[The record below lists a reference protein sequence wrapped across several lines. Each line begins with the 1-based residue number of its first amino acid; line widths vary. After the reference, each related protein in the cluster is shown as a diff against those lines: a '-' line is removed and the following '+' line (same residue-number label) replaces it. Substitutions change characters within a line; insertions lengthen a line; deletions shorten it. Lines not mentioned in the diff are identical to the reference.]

1 MNISDDYIV
10 EFTEECT
17 KEIKKIYEYIKYN
30 FYLENTA
37 SSIMIEIEE
46 KVNNLKR
53 YPKMYNE
60 VDKYKDMYRKYRKIV
75 VKNYILL
82 YTIDENNKKIY
93 ISHMYYG
100 GSNYLNKI

>member
-1 MNISDDYIV
+1 
-10 EFTEECT
+10 
-17 KEIKKIYEYIKYN
+17 
-30 FYLENTA
+30 
-37 SSIMIEIEE
+37 MIQIEE

-75 VKNYILL
+75 VRNYILL
-82 YTIDENNKKIY
+82 YTIDENTKKIY

-100 GSNYLNKI
+100 GSNYINKI